1 MPKNIFF
8 TCIFALILVINLFYK
23 ERKRTIMADNYLEK
37 QREQY
42 EARKA
47 AWEKAKKMGK
57 VKTSSTTSSNP
68 KQTPRAT
75 TENETK

>member
-1 MPKNIFF
+1 
-8 TCIFALILVINLFYK
+8 
-23 ERKRTIMADNYLEK
+23 MADNYLEK

-57 VKTSSTTSSNP
+57 VKTDPSTSVSL
-68 KQTPRAT
+68 KQTPRT
-75 TENETK
+75 NTEDETKQDSK